1 MRISRNALLAAA
13 LGGLVLGACTG
24 GADETIPPPSEPEA
38 PFVSVI
44 SATGR
49 VVPERWASLSL
60 PSPGVIRSIDV
71 VEGDIVGE
79 GRVLLRLAGREQL
92 EGALAAARLEELTAN
107 QALDEVYRQEGMAR
121 AMVQEELATAR
132 DEVRIA
138 EYNWRV
144 QQEGNRASDDTI
156 KRARA
161 NVVIAEERVEQAK
174 ARYDGTSGSVN
185 EDAGKASAYADYI
198 SAKAA
203 LDSAK
208 RSLNWY
214 VGHPTEI
221 QQAMLDADVAVAK
234 ARLAEAEAAWADVEN
249 GPDPDVLALAQA
261 RLVAAQAAAQA
272 AQAALR
278 DSELRAPFGGTVA
291 AIRVRP
297 NEWATPGV
305 PLIDIASLGNLQVE
319 TTDLSEIDAARVAV
333 GAQAMITFDA
343 LPEAEVTGRVIRIA
357 PKASEG
363 SGVNYTV
370 WIALDKIPEGML
382 WGMTAFVDIQ
392 AAR

>member
-1 MRISRNALLAAA
+1 M
-13 LGGLVLGACTG
+13 
-24 GADETIPPPSEPEA
+24 PPAEAEA
-38 PFVSVI
+38 PFVSTI
-44 SATGR
+44 SATGQ

-60 PSPGVIRSIDV
+60 PSPGVISSIDI
-71 VEGDIVGE
+71 VEGDVVGE

-92 EGALAAARLEELTAN
+92 EGALAAARLEELTAR

-121 AMVQEELATAR
+121 AMIQQELATAR
-132 DEVRIA
+132 DEVRKA
-138 EYNWRV
+138 EYDWRV
-144 QQEGNRASDDTI
+144 QQEGYRASEDTV

-161 NVVIAEERVEQAK
+161 NVVVAEERVEQAK
-174 ARYDGTSGSVN
+174 ARYDGTSGSVS
-185 EDAGKASAYADYI
+185 EDAGKASAFSDYL

-234 ARLAEAEAAWADVEN
+234 ARLAEAEAAWDDVKD

-261 RLVAAQAAAQA
+261 RLAAAQAGVKAAQAAV
-272 AQAALR
+272 R
-278 DSELRAPFGGTVA
+278 DSELRAPFAGTIG

-297 NEWATPGV
+297 NEWAAPGM
-305 PLIDIASLGNLQVE
+305 PLIDLASLQTLQVE

-333 GAQAMITFDA
+333 GGPATITFDA

-370 WIALDKIPEGML
+370 WIALDEIPEGLL
-382 WGMTAFVDIQ
+382 WGMTAFVDIE
-392 AAR
+392 AVR